1 LNSLSGYGSIFLD
14 DADITVLPII
24 PYIFSNIGLAKLDP
38 LRMADVECIFSMAGP
53 VMKIQDAH
61 IANPYAAI
69 VAEPGGTIN
78 LQTKQVEMY
87 VRAVPLEKVESIIR
101 QLPIL
106 DIFFNLKDKLTRLY
120 IKGNWSAP
128 PTQLITKR
136 PIDDIKE
143 GTVGFLQDVVKN
155 GGQISQ
161 AMLEGFGLVFK
172 APANSKK

>member
-1 LNSLSGYGSIFLD
+1 
-14 DADITVLPII
+14 
-24 PYIFSNIGLAKLDP
+24 
-38 LRMADVECIFSMAGP
+38 
-53 VMKIQDAH
+53 
-61 IANPYAAI
+61 
-69 VAEPGGTIN
+69 
-78 LQTKQVEMY
+78 MY

-120 IKGNWSAP
+120 IKGKWSDP
-128 PTQLITKR
+128 PTKLITKR
-136 PIDDIKE
+136 PIEDIKE

-161 AMLEGFGLVFK
+161 AMLEGFGLVYK

>member
-1 LNSLSGYGSIFLD
+1 MM
-14 DADITVLPII
+14 VLPII

-53 VMKIQDAH
+53 VVKIQSAL
-61 IANPYAAI
+61 N
-69 VAEPGGTIN
+69 
-78 LQTKQVEMY
+78 
-87 VRAVPLEKVESIIR
+87 AVPLEKIESIIR

-120 IKGNWSAP
+120 IKGNWSDP
-128 PTQLITKR
+128 PTKLITKR
-136 PIDDIKE
+136 PIEDIKE

-161 AMLEGFGLVFK
+161 VMLKGFGVIFG